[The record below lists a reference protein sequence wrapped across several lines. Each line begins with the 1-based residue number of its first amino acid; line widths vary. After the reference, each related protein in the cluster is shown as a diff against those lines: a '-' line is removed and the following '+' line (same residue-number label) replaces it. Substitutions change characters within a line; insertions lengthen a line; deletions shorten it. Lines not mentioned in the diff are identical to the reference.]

1 MNSRGPGVNS
11 RAASPLDM
19 AGAGLRATALL
30 LEMPPAGAVPLLA
43 CLLAT
48 LLAPSPIAAQENG
61 PEARAT
67 ATPVPRPPTIDGVL
81 DEPFWAMIEPVTDF
95 RQRDPVDGA
104 PGSEPTEVRIGYDA
118 NALYFGF
125 VFHDSEPGLIRR
137 SILHRGGRIDKDD
150 RVIVA
155 LDTYHDRRNAYI
167 FEVGALGTQDD
178 ALISDESMT
187 LDDWNWDGVF
197 TSETRVTEDGWVLEL
212 EIPFT
217 TIRFPDTDEPTM
229 GIAFMRSIR
238 RRNEIVVWPHI
249 GQEYRSGISQVSRY
263 ATLEGLSGLRRG
275 RYAEVKPFAI
285 AGTQR
290 MAGDA
295 SFEGQTDVGVDVK
308 YALTS
313 NLTFDL
319 TWNTD
324 FAQVE
329 SDNVQ
334 INLTRFDLF
343 YPEKREF
350 FLERAGLFQ
359 FGTPRQTEVFFSRR
373 VGLQGDIAGGGRLTG
388 QAGPLSIGALGLRT
402 RRYSTDAVESPAAW
416 NSVVRL
422 RTDLRPRTTL
432 GGIITSRDHENGWDR
447 SAGVDFSSRFWS
459 SSAFNVWAARV
470 WNPDLAPSTTEAS
483 GSPGGTV
490 SPGSAE
496 FREAGNAT
504 AASAELVLQ
513 NDLYVAGVSR
523 LVIDDGFRPALGFV
537 PRTDQDRWQGRV
549 GVTPRFESS
558 TWARQLMLNVSG
570 HHIRGRDGA
579 KQTHELGA
587 SAGFNFQSGESAN
600 IGFRERFERLGT
612 PARISGRRL
621 AASDYRFR
629 RLTAS
634 MRTNDS
640 RTFSGA
646 LQGSIGDFWSGTRTE
661 IGGGATWI
669 TGPHLTIG
677 GRYSWNGV
685 SLPVEGGDFSTHLV
699 SANIQGAVSRKLFA
713 NALVQ
718 WDNHSRELQ
727 ANIRIDWIHTPGS
740 DLFVVIDTGYLTG
753 DLLDPRE
760 PRWQR
765 RTGVV
770 KLTYLKAF

>member
-1 MNSRGPGVNS
+1 MGIANFAP
-11 RAASPLDM
+11 
-19 AGAGLRATALL
+19 ATAA
-30 LEMPPAGAVPLLA
+30 PQA
-43 CLLAT
+43 AT
-48 LLAPSPIAAQENG
+48 

-67 ATPVPRPPTIDGVL
+67 ATPIPRPPVIDGVL
-81 DEPFWAMIEPVTDF
+81 DEPFWATIDPVTDF

-104 PGSEPTEVRIGYDA
+104 PASEPTEVRIGYDA
-118 NALYFGF
+118 NALYLGF

-167 FEVGALGTQDD
+167 FEIGALGTQDD

-238 RRNEIVVWPHI
+238 RKNESVFWPHI
-249 GQEYRSGISQVSRY
+249 GQEYRAGISQVSRY
-263 ATLEGLSGLRRG
+263 ATLDGLRGLRRG
-275 RYAEVKPFAI
+275 RYAEVKPYAI

-295 SFEGQTDVGVDVK
+295 SFDGQTDVGLDVK

-373 VGLQGDIAGGGRLTG
+373 VGLEGDIAGGGRLTG
-388 QAGPLSIGALGLRT
+388 QAGPVSIGALALRT
-402 RRYSTDAVESPAAW
+402 RAHSDDEVGSPAAW
-416 NSVVRL
+416 NSVLRL
-422 RTDLRPRTTL
+422 RTDVRPRTTL
-432 GGIITSRDHENGWDR
+432 GGIITSLDHGGGWDR
-447 SAGVDFSSRFWS
+447 TAGVDFASRFWS
-459 SSAFNVWAARV
+459 SSAFTAWAARV
-470 WNPDLAPSTTEAS
+470 WNPDFATFPPGAS
-483 GSPGGTV
+483 GS
-490 SPGSAE
+490 
-496 FREAGNAT
+496 AGAT
-504 AASAELVLQ
+504 EPRAAGAANAASAELVLQ
-513 NDLYVAGVSR
+513 NDRYVAGISR
-523 LVIDDGFRPALGFV
+523 LVLDDGFQPALGFV
-537 PRTDQDRWQGRV
+537 PRTNQDRWQGRV
-549 GVTPRFESS
+549 GFTPRFESS
-558 TWARQLMLNVSG
+558 AWARQLMLDVSG

-579 KQTHELGA
+579 KQTHQLRAGA
-587 SAGFNFQSGESAN
+587 GLSFQTGEFAN
-600 IGFRERFERLGT
+600 IAFSERFEGLEA

-621 AASDYRFR
+621 PAGDYVFR
-629 RLTAS
+629 RLTVS
-634 MRTNDS
+634 LRTNDS

-646 LQGSIGDFWSGTRTE
+646 LQGSMGDFWSGARTE

-669 TGPHLTIG
+669 TGPHLTMG
-677 GRYSWNGV
+677 ARYAWNGV
-685 SLPVEGGDFSTHLV
+685 SLPVEDGDFSTHLV
-699 SANIQGAVSRKLFA
+699 SANLQGAVSRKLFA

-727 ANIRIDWIHTPGS
+727 ANVRIDWIHTPGS
-740 DLFVVIDTGYLTG
+740 DLFVVVDTGYLTG

-760 PRWQR
+760 PRWRR

-770 KLTYLKAF
+770 KLTYLMAL

>member
-1 MNSRGPGVNS
+1 MNWRRPGGLS
-11 RAASPLDM
+11 RAVCLPAL
-19 AGAGLRATALL
+19 AALL
-30 LEMPPAGAVPLLA
+30 AGFSGSVPA
-43 CLLAT
+43 
-48 LLAPSPIAAQENG
+48 AAQTPV
-61 PEARAT
+61 PEMRAT

-125 VFHDSEPGLIRR
+125 VFHDSEPALIRR

-217 TIRFPDTDEPTM
+217 TIRFPDVDEPTM

-238 RRNEIVVWPHI
+238 RKNESVFWPHI

-263 ATLEGLSGLRRG
+263 ATLDGLSGLRRG
-275 RYAEVKPFAI
+275 RYAEVKPFAT

-295 SFEGQTDVGVDVK
+295 SFEGQTDIGVDVK

-373 VGLQGDIAGGGRLTG
+373 VGLRGDIVGGGRLTG
-388 QAGPLSIGALGLRT
+388 QAGPLSIGALALRT
-402 RRYSTDAVESPAAW
+402 RGYSDDAVALPAAW

-432 GGIITSRDHENGWDR
+432 GGIITSLDHENGWDR
-447 SAGVDFSSRFWS
+447 SAGLDFSSRFWS

-470 WNPDLAPSTTEAS
+470 WNPDLFPYATGAAGSTR
-483 GSPGGTV
+483 GSV
-490 SPGSAE
+490 SPGSADP
-496 FREAGNAT
+496 REAGSANAT
-504 AASAELVLQ
+504 SAELVLQ
-513 NDLYVAGVSR
+513 NDRYAFVVSR
-523 LVIDDGFRPALGFV
+523 LLIDESFAPALGFV
-537 PRTDQDRWQGRV
+537 PRTDQDRWGGYV
-549 GVTPRFESS
+549 AFTPRFESS
-558 TWARQLMLNVSG
+558 AWARQLSLEVKGDHVRS
-570 HHIRGRDGA
+570 RQGA
-579 KQTHELGA
+579 KQTHVLGTGA
-587 SAGFNFQSGESAN
+587 RLTLESGEFAN
-600 IGFRERFERLGT
+600 IGFSERFERLEL
-612 PARISGRRL
+612 PAQIRGRRL
-621 AASDYRFR
+621 ATGDYRFR
-629 RLTAS
+629 RFTAA
-634 MRTNDS
+634 MRSNDS
-640 RTFSGA
+640 RTFSGG

-661 IGGGATWI
+661 VGGGATWI

-677 GRYSWNGV
+677 GRYAWNGV
-685 SLPVEGGDFSTHLV
+685 SLPVEDGDFSTHLV

-753 DLLDPRE
+753 DLLDPRA

-770 KLTYLKAF
+770 KLTYLMAF